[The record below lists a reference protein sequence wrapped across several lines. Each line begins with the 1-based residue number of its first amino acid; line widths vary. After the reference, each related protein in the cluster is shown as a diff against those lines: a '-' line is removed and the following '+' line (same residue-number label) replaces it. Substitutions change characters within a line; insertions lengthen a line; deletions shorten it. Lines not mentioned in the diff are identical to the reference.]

1 MAGGRRSI
9 LIDARVNGFHGAHGL
24 ARSVMKLVAHM
35 SEPADGLALRVLV
48 NPGQPQIFPLSEL
61 PPYAD
66 VIGTDVTV
74 GAVHRCRELAG
85 LIRTL
90 DAAVLYVPHPTFTPV
105 VRPCPFVVTVHDCTI
120 ESDVGFAGGRLRQA
134 GTRLVTGMVL
144 RRAAAMTAPSRAS
157 LAEIR
162 RRYPTAPNPTLVQN
176 GVDVRPFG
184 QVTAA
189 AVAAARDRYQ
199 LPPVFI
205 LAVGAH
211 RPHKNHEV
219 LVRALASVP
228 DHVGLVIVGYFDRSF
243 HDPLPGLIAELG
255 LESRVQLVP
264 DVADEWLPA
273 VFRAASVFAFPSLAE
288 GYGLPVLE
296 AMAAGV
302 PVVMSDIEV
311 LAEVAGPAALMVP
324 PRDVA
329 SWAAALVAVLG
340 DAALA
345 GRLTDAGR
353 AAAAAASWDRG
364 ALALGRLLSAV
375 AGRRLNSSCIT
386 SPCQVG
392 VLSRRRYGVAQGEAQ
407 GAQGEARGEARSH

>member
-1 MAGGRRSI
+1 MGSI

-24 ARSVMKLVAHM
+24 ARSVMKLVGHM
-35 SEPADGLALRVLV
+35 TEPADGLALRVLV
-48 NPGQPQIFPLSEL
+48 NPAQPQIFPLSEL
-61 PPYAD
+61 PSYAD
-66 VIGTDVTV
+66 VIGTAITV

-105 VRPCPFVVTVHDCTI
+105 LRPCPFVVTVHDCTI
-120 ESDVGFAGGRLRQA
+120 ESDVGFAGNRLRQA
-134 GTRLVTGMVL
+134 GTQLVTGMVL

-162 RRYPTAPNPTLVQN
+162 RHYPTAPNPTLVPN
-176 GVDVRPFG
+176 GVDVKPFG
-184 QVTAA
+184 QVTAT

-228 DHVGLVIVGYFDRSF
+228 DHVELVIVGYFDRSF

-255 LESRVQLVP
+255 LESRVKLVP

-273 VFRAASVFAFPSLAE
+273 VFRAAAVFAFPSLAE

-311 LAEVAGPAALMVP
+311 LAEVAGQAALMVP
-324 PRDVA
+324 PRDAA
-329 SWAAALVAVLG
+329 SWAAALMAVLG
-340 DAALA
+340 DPALS
-345 GRLTDAGR
+345 GRLTEAGR
-353 AAAAAASWDRG
+353 AVAAAASWDHG

-375 AGRRLNSSCIT
+375 AGRRLSRSCIT
-386 SPCQVG
+386 SPC
-392 VLSRRRYGVAQGEAQ
+392 
-407 GAQGEARGEARSH
+407 

>member
-1 MAGGRRSI
+1 MGSI

-24 ARSVMKLVAHM
+24 ARSVMKLVGHM
-35 SEPADGLALRVLV
+35 TEPADGLALRVLV
-48 NPGQPQIFPLSEL
+48 NPAQPQIFPLSEL
-61 PPYAD
+61 PSYAD
-66 VIGTDVTV
+66 VIGTAITV

-105 VRPCPFVVTVHDCTI
+105 LRPCPFVVTVHDCTI
-120 ESDVGFAGGRLRQA
+120 ESDVGFAGNRLRQA
-134 GTRLVTGMVL
+134 GTQLVTGMVL

-162 RRYPTAPNPTLVQN
+162 RHYPTAPNPTLVPN
-176 GVDVRPFG
+176 GVDVKPFG
-184 QVTAA
+184 QVTAT

-228 DHVGLVIVGYFDRSF
+228 DHVELVIVGYFYRSF

-255 LESRVQLVP
+255 LESRVKLVP

-311 LAEVAGPAALMVP
+311 LAEVAGQAALMVP
-324 PRDVA
+324 PRDAA
-329 SWAAALVAVLG
+329 SWAAALMAVLG
-340 DAALA
+340 DPALS
-345 GRLTDAGR
+345 GRLTEAGR
-353 AAAAAASWDRG
+353 AVAAAASWDHG

-375 AGRRLNSSCIT
+375 AGRRLSRSCIT
-386 SPCQVG
+386 SPC
-392 VLSRRRYGVAQGEAQ
+392 
-407 GAQGEARGEARSH
+407 

>member
-1 MAGGRRSI
+1 MGSI

-24 ARSVMKLVAHM
+24 ARSVMKLVGHM
-35 SEPADGLALRVLV
+35 TEPADGLALRVLV
-48 NPGQPQIFPLSEL
+48 NPAQPQIFPLSEL
-61 PPYAD
+61 PSYAD
-66 VIGTDVTV
+66 VIGTAITV

-105 VRPCPFVVTVHDCTI
+105 LRPCPFVVTVHDCTI
-120 ESDVGFAGGRLRQA
+120 ESDVGFAGNRLRQA
-134 GTRLVTGMVL
+134 GTQLVTGMVL

-162 RRYPTAPNPTLVQN
+162 RHYPTAPNPTLVPN
-176 GVDVRPFG
+176 GVDVKPFG
-184 QVTAA
+184 QVTAT

-228 DHVGLVIVGYFDRSF
+228 DHVELVIVGYFDRSF

-255 LESRVQLVP
+255 LESRVKLVP

-311 LAEVAGPAALMVP
+311 LADLAGQAALMVP
-324 PRDVA
+324 PRDAA
-329 SWAAALVAVLG
+329 SWAAALMAVLG
-340 DAALA
+340 DPALS
-345 GRLTDAGR
+345 GRLTEAGR
-353 AAAAAASWDRG
+353 AVAAAASWDHG

-375 AGRRLNSSCIT
+375 AGRRLSRSCIT
-386 SPCQVG
+386 SPC
-392 VLSRRRYGVAQGEAQ
+392 
-407 GAQGEARGEARSH
+407 

>member
-1 MAGGRRSI
+1 MGSI

-24 ARSVMKLVAHM
+24 ARSVMKLVGHM
-35 SEPADGLALRVLV
+35 TEPADGLALRVLV
-48 NPGQPQIFPLSEL
+48 NPAQPQIFPLSEL

-66 VIGTDVTV
+66 VIGTAITV

-105 VRPCPFVVTVHDCTI
+105 LRPCPFVVTVHDCTI
-120 ESDVGFAGGRLRQA
+120 ESDVGFAGNRLRQA
-134 GTRLVTGMVL
+134 GTQLVTGMVL

-162 RRYPTAPNPTLVQN
+162 RHYPTAPNPTLVPN
-176 GVDVRPFG
+176 GVDVKPFG
-184 QVTAA
+184 QVTAT

-228 DHVGLVIVGYFDRSF
+228 DHVELVIVGYFDRSF

-255 LESRVQLVP
+255 LESRVKLVP

-311 LAEVAGPAALMVP
+311 LAEVAGQAALMVP
-324 PRDVA
+324 PRDAA
-329 SWAAALVAVLG
+329 SWAAALMAVLG
-340 DAALA
+340 DPALS
-345 GRLTDAGR
+345 GRLTEAGR
-353 AAAAAASWDRG
+353 AVAAAASWDHG

-375 AGRRLNSSCIT
+375 AGRRLSRSCIT
-386 SPCQVG
+386 SPC
-392 VLSRRRYGVAQGEAQ
+392 
-407 GAQGEARGEARSH
+407 